1 MCTHTMQMARS
12 GSSMCRALVLVFVL
26 AVVLHAT
33 KVDQGTVIGIDLG
46 TTYSWFAMLVDAD
59 VTDCVQRCCV

>member
-1 MCTHTMQMARS
+1 MCTYTVQMARNV
-12 GSSMCRALVLVFVL
+12 SSTCRALVLVLVL

-46 TTYSWFAMLVDAD
+46 TTFSWFAMLVDAD